1 MNNKI
6 EDKLEAWGNEKEMVP
21 EFFSKGID
29 DALKSLPD
37 LHKVQ
42 SKPKK
47 TRKVAKI
54 FVASAAA
61 LAFGIIGSG
70 FVSPTMAK
78 VLAEVPIVGSIFA
91 DSSDSTLKLVEQKGL
106 SSALNETVTD
116 NGVSLTITE
125 AFFGGGR
132 LAIGY
137 TIETD
142 NVDIQSNLKESDIP
156 LHFQAQLDHKRF
168 TYLADFE
175 QSMQNGVFR
184 GIIDMGIGLESEL
197 SENPTLQL
205 NVDEISG
212 IKGSWNFSIPV
223 SNKNLAEAAATFK
236 PMVTTTWDQAIFV
249 IEKAEFTPA
258 QSQVVIDR
266 TMPREDIDNYSYA
279 IYDENGTSLGFAGGS
294 GSRIID
300 KGNGLVNFKD
310 TILLPGREETP
321 KGLIIEVRNNNGK
334 MFDESMIKEV
344 EVPLNDTKL
353 PQAISYPDNS
363 QLIITGYE
371 QLKDKTVV
379 YYDIQGRLGLQNAF
393 FMLKDENSERITSEK
408 DAVRT
413 DKTKLSFKKEFPK
426 TTGSLS
432 ILTQV
437 EKKSFIDT
445 KVIEVELK

>member
-1 MNNKI
+1 MNNNI

-29 DALKSLPD
+29 DALRNLPD
-37 LHKVQ
+37 VHTVQ

-47 TRKVAKI
+47 TRKVAKV

-61 LAFGIIGSG
+61 LTFGIIGSG

-106 SSALNETVTD
+106 ASTLNETVTD

-142 NVDIQSNLKESDIP
+142 NVEIQSNLKESKIP
-156 LHFQAQLDHKRF
+156 LHFQAQLDQKRF

-175 QSMQNGVFR
+175 QSMQNNVLR

-197 SENPTLQL
+197 SDNPTLQF

-236 PMVTTTWDQAIFV
+236 PMVTTTWDKATFV
-249 IEKAEFTPA
+249 VEKAEFTPA
-258 QSQVVIDR
+258 QSQVIIDR
-266 TMPREDIDNYSYA
+266 TMPREDIENYSYA
-279 IYDENGTSLGFAGGS
+279 IYNENGTSLGFAGGS
-294 GSRIID
+294 GSSIID
-300 KGNGLVNFKD
+300 KGNGFVNFKD
-310 TILLPGREETP
+310 TILLPGREEAP
-321 KGLIIEVRNNNGK
+321 KGLIIELMNNNGTL
-334 MFDESMIKEV
+334 FDESIIKEV
-344 EVPLNDTKL
+344 EVPLNEGKL
-353 PQAISYPDNS
+353 PYTLSYPDDS
-363 QLIITGYE
+363 HLIITGFE

-379 YYDIQGRLGLQNAF
+379 YYDVQNRLGLQNAF
-393 FMLKDENSERITSEK
+393 FMLEDENGERYSSEK

-413 DKTKLSFKKEFPK
+413 DATKLSFKKEFPK
-426 TTGSLS
+426 TTGSISL
-432 ILTQV
+432 LAQV

-445 KVIEVELK
+445 KVIKIELK